1 LNQDN
6 YRKLISGKT
15 AGITAAVLRLSLRF
29 ISLFYGAAIRLRN
42 FLYDNEW
49 LKVTSVNAV
58 VISIGNITT
67 GGTGKTPL
75 VIRLCK
81 QIVQKY
87 GIAILT
93 RGYKTTKNLKLKTQN
108 YIDEPQILAR
118 SCPGAKVIVNPDR
131 VAAARHAIN
140 KFAAKVLIMDD
151 GFQHRRLH
159 RDLDIVTIDAA
170 CPFGY
175 DRLLPAGL
183 LREPLNAL
191 KRADA
196 VVITR
201 CDQIPQN
208 ELANL
213 KEKLQQINPNMVI
226 AEAIHAP
233 VGVRTTDGKKISIA
247 ELTTK
252 NIFAFCG
259 IGNPDAFFNTI
270 RKIPANLI
278 GSKIY
283 DDHHHYCADDITD
296 IQKQAQLLKAD
307 LMLTTEKDATK
318 IISAS
323 NLQIPLG
330 CLEIEL
336 KFIDAEQKISGLI
349 DSVLSD
355 KIPAK

>member
-1 LNQDN
+1 
-6 YRKLISGKT
+6 
-15 AGITAAVLRLSLRF
+15 
-29 ISLFYGAAIRLRN
+29 
-42 FLYDNEW
+42 
-49 LKVTSVNAV
+49 
-58 VISIGNITT
+58 
-67 GGTGKTPL
+67 
-75 VIRLCK
+75 
-81 QIVQKY
+81 
-87 GIAILT
+87 
-93 RGYKTTKNLKLKTQN
+93 
-108 YIDEPQILAR
+108 
-118 SCPGAKVIVNPDR
+118 
-131 VAAARHAIN
+131 
-140 KFAAKVLIMDD
+140 
-151 GFQHRRLH
+151 
-159 RDLDIVTIDAA
+159 
-170 CPFGY
+170 
-175 DRLLPAGL
+175 L
-183 LREPLNAL
+183 LREPPNAL

-247 ELTTK
+247 ELTAK

-259 IGNPDAFFNTI
+259 IGNPQAFFNTI

-296 IQKQAQLLKAD
+296 MQKQAQLSKAD
-307 LMLTTEKDATK
+307 LILTTEKDATK

-323 NLQIPLG
+323 NLSIPLG

-355 KIPAK
+355 KILAK